1 MVICCVHMNTVRT
14 TVTFD
19 ASLYRQLSVQAAVM
33 GVGFSEFLNR
43 KLENPN
49 VGSHANAG
57 TSTIAKHQAVVRV
70 LGKKFGKTDWT
81 KLVRAERNSGHDR

>member
-1 MVICCVHMNTVRT
+1 MNTVRT

-19 ASLYRQLSVQAAVM
+19 TSLYRQLSVQAAVM
-33 GVGFSEFLNR
+33 GLGFSEYLNR

-49 VGSHANAG
+49 VGSHTDVKIG
-57 TSTIAKHQAVVRV
+57 TIAKHQTIFRA
-70 LGKKFGKTDWT
+70 LGKKFGKTNWT